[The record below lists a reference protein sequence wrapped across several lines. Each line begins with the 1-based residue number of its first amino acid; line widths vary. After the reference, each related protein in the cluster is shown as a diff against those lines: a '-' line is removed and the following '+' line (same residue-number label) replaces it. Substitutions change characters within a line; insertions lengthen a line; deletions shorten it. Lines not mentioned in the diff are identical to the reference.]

1 MVVMLC
7 ARLWSFT
14 GLWGLGSA
22 AVGCTMQ
29 TVANLQVLSLCANL
43 IPPRGPVRAL
53 CCLELSELCS
63 VMRLAIVGWGW
74 DPPQAWGCEA
84 PPGQVAAACGYCRA
98 RLGCGVC
105 PKPELGQRKERN
117 AQPNLLPSIWGKK
130 KHVGEEP

>member
-1 MVVMLC
+1 
-7 ARLWSFT
+7 
-14 GLWGLGSA
+14 
-22 AVGCTMQ
+22 MQ
-29 TVANLQVLSLCANL
+29 TVANLQVLPLCANL
-43 IPPRGPVRAL
+43 IPPTRPCLCFLLFGALRAMQCNEAGNGGMGL
-53 CCLELSELCS
+53 
-63 VMRLAIVGWGW
+63 G
-74 DPPQAWGCEA
+74 PPQAWGCEA